1 MAWVKLFR
9 RQAGGNLGKVYQPGS
24 VLSLAPTKGL
34 FNEPGQNSCFLN
46 SAVQV
51 LWQLDIFRRSLRG
64 LTGHVCLGDACIF
77 CALKSIF
84 AQFQTSREKVLPSDA
99 MRHALAESFKD
110 EHRFQLGLMD
120 DAAECFEN
128 ILQRIH
134 FHIVPNSE
142 GDMCT
147 SKSCITHQ
155 KFAMTLYEQCVCRSC
170 GASSDPLPF
179 TEFVRY
185 ISTTALC
192 NEVDKMLERHE
203 RLKPEMFAD
212 LLQAA
217 NTTDDYRKCPS
228 NCGQKIKIRRVLMN
242 CPEIVTIGLVWDSD
256 NSDLT
261 EDVVRNL
268 ATQLYL
274 PGLFFMVTDEQAK
287 ESRLYLVGMICYTSK
302 HYCAFA
308 YHTKSA
314 KWFLFDDASVKEV
327 GTKWKDVVTKC
338 IRCHYQPLLLF
349 YANPDGTAVTNED
362 ALRQVQHWSHCKR
375 EFHSEETGSEKT
387 SSVPK
392 KPDYT
397 RDQFGEHIYQNNGYK
412 LHVDE
417 PTFTRGIVQSSA
429 GRGPVK
435 LNRDEQ
441 QEKLRDVSRE
451 CAQKANLK
459 SLSSSQRKV
468 TEKTQKKEITRP
480 KGNLE
485 SSGGVAYNSKPST
498 VVHLKS
504 ESSPTVNGFRKYPD
518 PHFYSSQG
526 RGPYKQ
532 ERSMN
537 QSRQSSSFN
546 AGHATIPES
555 KQVARAKNNFSAGY
569 DTDSSQEYREK
580 PNPRS
585 KKAWRPMRETLNV
598 DSIFNDNEKS
608 QHGPRNLVDSNG
620 KQSAK
625 NHIFT
630 PPSKESPKR
639 NTLMT
644 IFEDEVKQE
653 SGSRSS
659 LESLGKSL
667 TERNKVTPDMKMYY
681 LDNWQ
686 RTESGY
692 ESSDHISS
700 GSSNLDSPIIEG
712 TGFADGKGLQDTS
725 LCSDQQQSTIALSTS
740 PQIRSNL
747 HGINNEHHGLAHCK
761 SEDKLSVVPQEP
773 AHSPSGLRRQFV
785 ELRRDPRSPN
795 LLPASHD
802 VKSDDRMESSS
813 WLNSCSLD
821 SCHLHHENI
830 HSLRETSVGPTKMLN
845 NGLCSQRQHP
855 SATGSLAKISSQPA
869 SHSNR
874 LLPRF
879 FVFGEDQSCSRDE
892 HCSVDHPEVP
902 PPLPPKKYIR
912 NAAQRT
918 EQNFALP
925 INSKLSE
932 TLARAYPAIFERH
945 LSGDFIRP
953 EPDSGYYPKEES
965 CHGTEIQSPYDCQPK
980 MNLHTMSRDV
990 SANINDPIA
999 PTTYFSVE
1007 NHGTDIQSP
1016 YDCQPKMNLH
1026 TISRDVSASINDPIA
1041 PTTYFSVDNCMT
1053 DTYRMKYHH
1062 RPRLNMGDR
1071 SGYQREPGH
1080 LQLTDKLMEPA
1091 YHRTLQNAH
1100 TSLTSRTKQTLG
1112 GIPCNR

>member
-155 KFAMTLYEQCVCRSC
+155 KFAMTLYEQSVCRSC

-192 NEVDKMLERHE
+192 NEVDRMLERHE

-274 PGLFFMVTDEQAK
+274 PGLFFRVTDEQAK

-375 EFHSEETGSEKT
+375 EFHNEETGSERK

-397 RDQFGEHIYQNNGYK
+397 RDHEFIEHIYQNNGYK
-412 LHVDE
+412 FHMDE
-417 PTFTRGIVQSSA
+417 SAFTRGVVNSSA

-435 LNRDEQ
+435 LNRNEQ

-459 SLSSSQRKV
+459 NVSSSQRKV
-468 TEKTQKKEITRP
+468 TEKTQKKETSRP
-480 KGNLE
+480 KEL
-485 SSGGVAYNSKPST
+485 SGEMAYQSKPCT

-504 ESSPTVNGFRKYPD
+504 ESSPTINGFRKYPD

-532 ERSMN
+532 ERPMN
-537 QSRQSSSFN
+537 QSRQTSSFN
-546 AGHATIPES
+546 AGHATIPET
-555 KQVARAKNNFSAGY
+555 KQVARVKNNLSAGY

-580 PNPRS
+580 PNSRN
-585 KKAWRPMRETLNV
+585 KKTWRPMRETLNV
-598 DSIFNDNEKS
+598 DSIFSDNEKS
-608 QHGPRNLVDSNG
+608 QHSPRHLVGSNG
-620 KQSAK
+620 KQCAK
-625 NHIFT
+625 DHSFN
-630 PPSKESPKR
+630 PPSKESPKL

-644 IFEDEVKQE
+644 IFEDEIKQE

-659 LESLGKSL
+659 LESLGKSQG
-667 TERNKVTPDMKMYY
+667 ERNKVTPDMQIYH

-712 TGFADGKGLQDTS
+712 TGFADGKGLQETS
-725 LCSDQQQSTIALSTS
+725 LCSDQQQSTNALSTS
-740 PQIRSNL
+740 PQTRSHLN
-747 HGINNEHHGLAHCK
+747 GANKEHHGLELWK
-761 SEDKLSVVPQEP
+761 SEDRLSIVPQEP
-773 AHSPSGLRRQFV
+773 ARSPSGLRKQFV
-785 ELRRDPRSPN
+785 ELRRDLRSPN
-795 LLPASHD
+795 LLPASSED
-802 VKSDDRMESSS
+802 VKEAFMSKSDDSLECSS
-813 WLNSCSLD
+813 WLNSCSSD
-821 SCHLHHENI
+821 NCHLQHENI
-830 HSLRETSVGPTKMLN
+830 HSLRETSVGPAKMVN
-845 NGLCSQRQHP
+845 NGLCSQRP
-855 SATGSLAKISSQPA
+855 YVSATGSLAKTSSQPA
-869 SHSNR
+869 SQSNK
-874 LLPRF
+874 LHYVNSQF
-879 FVFGEDQSCSRDE
+879 FIFGEDQSCSRDE
-892 HCSVDHPEVP
+892 HCSIDHPEAPP

-918 EQNFALP
+918 EQNFALT

-932 TLARAYPAIFERH
+932 TLARAYPAISERH
-945 LSGDFIRP
+945 LSGDYIRS
-953 EPDSGYYPKEES
+953 EPDSGYYPKDES
-965 CHGTEIQSPYDCQPK
+965 FHGTEIHIKTSNLAGSSSYDCQQK
-980 MNLHTMSRDV
+980 VNQHTMGRDV
-990 SANINDPIA
+990 SPN
-999 PTTYFSVE
+999 
-1007 NHGTDIQSP
+1007 
-1016 YDCQPKMNLH
+1016 
-1026 TISRDVSASINDPIA
+1026 INDPIA

-1062 RPRLNMGDR
+1062 RPRLNMGDH
-1071 SGYQREPGH
+1071 SGYKREPGH

-1091 YHRTLQNAH
+1091 YHRTLENAH
-1100 TSLTSRTKQTLG
+1100 TSRSKQTLG

>member
-192 NEVDKMLERHE
+192 NEVDRMLERHE

-228 NCGQKIKIRRVLMN
+228 NCGQRIKIRRVLMN

-274 PGLFFMVTDEQAK
+274 PGLFFRVTDEQAK

-375 EFHSEETGSEKT
+375 ELHNEETGTERS

-392 KPDYT
+392 KPDYS
-397 RDQFGEHIYQNNGYK
+397 RDHEFGEHIYQNNGYK
-412 LHVDE
+412 FHMEE
-417 PTFTRGIVQSSA
+417 PAFNRGVVHSSA

-435 LNRDEQ
+435 LNRNEQ

-451 CAQKANLK
+451 CAQKANMK
-459 SLSSSQRKV
+459 NLSSSQRKV
-468 TEKTQKKEITRP
+468 TEKTQKKEIIRP
-480 KGNLE
+480 KE
-485 SSGGVAYNSKPST
+485 TSGGMAYNSKPST

-504 ESSPTVNGFRKYPD
+504 ESSPSFNGFRKYPD
-518 PHFYSSQG
+518 AHFFSSQG
-526 RGPYKQ
+526 KGPYKQ
-532 ERSMN
+532 ERPTS
-537 QSRQSSSFN
+537 QPRQSSSFN

-555 KQVARAKNNFSAGY
+555 KQVARVKNNFSAGY

-580 PNPRS
+580 PNSRN
-585 KKAWRPMRETLNV
+585 KKTWKPMRETLNV
-598 DSIFNDNEKS
+598 DSIFNDTDKS
-608 QHGPRNLVDSNG
+608 QHSPRHLVGSNG
-620 KQSAK
+620 KQSARDHSF
-625 NHIFT
+625 N

-644 IFEDEVKQE
+644 IFEDEIKQE

-659 LESLGKSL
+659 LESLGKSQAD
-667 TERNKVTPDMKMYY
+667 RNKVTADMKMYH

-712 TGFADGKGLQDTS
+712 IGFADGRGLQETS
-725 LCSDQQQSTIALSTS
+725 LCSDQQLSNALLSTS
-740 PQIRSNL
+740 PQTRSNL
-747 HGINNEHHGLAHCK
+747 NGANNEHHALEHCK
-761 SEDKLSVVPQEP
+761 SEDRLSIVTREP
-773 AHSPSGLRRQFV
+773 AHSPSGLRKQFV
-785 ELRRDPRSPN
+785 ELRRDLRSPN
-795 LLPASHD
+795 LLSASNDD
-802 VKSDDRMESSS
+802 VKESEDSLESSS
-813 WLNSCSLD
+813 WLNSCPSD
-821 SCHLHHENI
+821 NCRLHHENI
-830 HSLRETSVGPTKMLN
+830 HSLREISTGPAKMLN
-845 NGLCSQRQHP
+845 NGLCSQRQH
-855 SATGSLAKISSQPA
+855 AAKTSSQLA
-869 SHSNR
+869 SPSNR
-874 LLPRF
+874 LQYMNSQF
-879 FVFGEDQSCSRDE
+879 FVFNEDQSCSRDE
-892 HCSVDHPEVP
+892 RCSVDPPEVP
-902 PPLPPKKYIR
+902 PPLPPKKYVR

-918 EQNFALP
+918 EQSFAST
-925 INSKLSE
+925 ISSKLSE
-932 TLARAYPAIFERH
+932 TLARAYPGISERY
-945 LSGDFIRP
+945 LSGDFIRS

-965 CHGTEIQSPYDCQPK
+965 FHGTEINTKPVNLAGSSSYGCQSK
-980 MNLHTMSRDV
+980 INSHTIGRDV
-990 SANINDPIA
+990 APHIND
-999 PTTYFSVE
+999 T
-1007 NHGTDIQSP
+1007 
-1016 YDCQPKMNLH
+1016 
-1026 TISRDVSASINDPIA
+1026 IA

-1062 RPRLNMGDR
+1062 RPRMNMGDR
-1071 SGYQREPGH
+1071 SGYQRDPGH

-1091 YHRTLQNAH
+1091 YHRTLENA
-1100 TSLTSRTKQTLG
+1100 SRSKQTLG

>member
-155 KFAMTLYEQCVCRSC
+155 KFAMTLYEQRVCRSC

-217 NTTDDYRKCPS
+217 NTADDYRKCPS

-242 CPEIVTIGLVWDSD
+242 CPEIVTIGLVWDSE

-274 PGLFFMVTDEQAK
+274 PGLFFRVTDEYAK
-287 ESRLYLVGMICYTSK
+287 ESRLYLVGMICYTSH

-327 GTKWKDVVTKC
+327 GNKWKDVVTKC

-349 YANPDGTAVTNED
+349 YANPYGTAVTNED
-362 ALRQVQHWSHCKR
+362 ALRQVIHWSHYKR
-375 EFHSEETGSEKT
+375 VLPNDDSGNERP
-387 SSVPK
+387 SSIPK
-392 KPDYT
+392 KHDYN
-397 RDQFGEHIYQNNGYK
+397 RDHDFAEHIYQNNGFK
-412 LHVDE
+412 CQME
-417 PTFTRGIVQSSA
+417 ECTFNRGAVQASA

-435 LNRDEQ
+435 LNRNEQ

-451 CAQKANLK
+451 CAQKATLK
-459 SLSSSQRKV
+459 NLSSFTKEVS
-468 TEKTQKKEITRP
+468 EKTQKKEIARP
-480 KGNLE
+480 KE
-485 SSGGVAYNSKPST
+485 ISGGTTYNPKPFTT
-498 VVHLKS
+498 VQLKS
-504 ESSPTVNGFRKYPD
+504 EMSSPSNGLRKYPD
-518 PHFYSSQG
+518 PRVYSSQG

-532 ERSMN
+532 ERPLN
-537 QSRQSSSFN
+537 QSKQSSCITT
-546 AGHATIPES
+546 GHASMLEP
-555 KQVARAKNNFSAGY
+555 KQVARAKSNVSNGY
-569 DTDSSQEYREK
+569 DTDSSQDYRDK
-580 PNPRS
+580 GTTRS
-585 KKAWRPMRETLNV
+585 KKPWRPMRETLNV
-598 DSIFNDNEKS
+598 DSIFSENEKS
-608 QHGPRNLVDSNG
+608 QQSPRHLASSSG
-620 KQSAK
+620 KQSVS
-625 NHIFT
+625 NQ
-630 PPSKESPKR
+630 SLKESPKR
-639 NTLMT
+639 KVLMT
-644 IFEDEVKQE
+644 IFEDEIKQE

-659 LESLGKSL
+659 LESLGKGQA
-667 TERNKVTPDMKMYY
+667 ERNKLTPDTKMYH
-681 LDNWQ
+681 LDSWQMQ

-700 GSSNLDSPIIEG
+700 GSSNLDSPVIEG
-712 TGFADGKGLQDTS
+712 TSFTDGKGLQEAIV
-725 LCSDQQQSTIALSTS
+725 CSDHQQSAGLLLSS
-740 PQIRSNL
+740 SLQARGSL
-747 HGINNEHHGLAHCK
+747 NNNCENYGLAHSK
-761 SEDKLSVVPQEP
+761 SEDSLSSLPRES
-773 AHSPSGLRRQFV
+773 AHSPSGQRKQVVNF
-785 ELRRDPRSPN
+785 RRDLQSSS
-795 LLPASHD
+795 LLPMLQD
-802 VKSDDRMESSS
+802 NMKEMNVNKSNDILESSK
-813 WLNSCSLD
+813 WQNSCSSE
-821 SCHLHHENI
+821 SCFMH
-830 HSLRETSVGPTKMLN
+830 RESSQSFREAAVSPAKIIN
-845 NGLCSQRQHP
+845 NGLLSSQRQYTTT
-855 SATGSLAKISSQPA
+855 STTGSLTKTSLQPTSQT
-869 SHSNR
+869 NR
-874 LLPRF
+874 SLYINSQFL
-879 FVFGEDQSCSRDE
+879 FGDNQSCTKDE
-892 HCSVDHPEVP
+892 LCSEDHNDLNNVP
-902 PPLPPKKYIR
+902 PPLPPKKYVR
-912 NAAQRT
+912 NMAQRNDPSVAS
-918 EQNFALP
+918 QNG
-925 INSKLSE
+925 SKLSE
-932 TLARAYPAIFERH
+932 TLSRIQPVRSERH
-945 LSGDFIRP
+945 LSNEFVRL
-953 EPDSGYYPKEES
+953 ESETVYYPKEEQF
-965 CHGTEIQSPYDCQPK
+965 HDTEIHINQSNMPGI
-980 MNLHTMSRDV
+980 DV
-990 SANINDPIA
+990 SPGA
-999 PTTYFSVE
+999 
-1007 NHGTDIQSP
+1007 TDS
-1016 YDCQPKMNLH
+1016 
-1026 TISRDVSASINDPIA
+1026 IA

-1053 DTYRMKYHH
+1053 DTYRMKFHH
-1062 RPRLNMGDR
+1062 KPRLLKEDNAGFIRESGRLQFTDR
-1071 SGYQREPGH
+1071 V
-1080 LQLTDKLMEPA
+1080 TEPA
-1091 YHRTLQNAH
+1091 YPRTLESAQS
-1100 TSLTSRTKQTLG
+1100 SLNSRSKQTFGRQLNSDY
-1112 GIPCNR
+1112 CS